1 MFVEKTFQDELKKRL
16 QNLTINKDN
25 VFDVYAFINRSIK
38 EMKGSVNMHWQ
49 NIQDDHCPKCG
60 KELIIEEEN
69 SRVLCIDTDQCK
81 FTIGK
86 EKYFSIKEDKINQS
100 HVKTEGKK
108 TNKGAVKRWTGIS
121 RFRTPKPSNNKKGNR
136 SSF

>member
-25 VFDVYAFINRSIK
+25 VFDVYGFITRSIK

-49 NIQDDHCPKCG
+49 NIKEDKCPKCG

-69 SRVLCIDTDQCK
+69 SRVLCVDVNECK

-86 EKYFSIKEDKINQS
+86 EKYFGIKEDKINQS
-100 HVKTEGKK
+100 HVKTESKK
-108 TNKGAVKRWTGIS
+108 TNKETFKRGTSVSG
-121 RFRTPKPSNNKKGNR
+121 FRTSKPSNYKKRNR